1 MYGSKTQPAPPLFAS
16 LTKLTVGVASQ
27 LSASPTTTLTSGAG
41 TLAIHCTLTDVGV
54 LDVGSVSST
63 AVIVVVTSVLFPQS
77 SITGYVLVTMYG
89 SKTQAA
95 PPLFA
100 SLTKLTVGVAS
111 QLSASPTTTLTSG
124 AGTLAIH
131 CTPIGAGFEAV
142 GAVLSL
148 TLNT

>member
-77 SITGYVLVTMYG
+77 SVTRYVLVTMYG
-89 SKTQAA
+89 SKTQPA

-111 QLSASPTTTLTSG
+111 QLSASPTTTLKIGRASCSIRFKITDVG
-124 AGTLAIH
+124 LLAMGSISS
-131 CTPIGAGFEAV
+131 TAV
-142 GAVLSL
+142 IV
-148 TLNT
+148 